1 MPPDTDG
8 QEGELEA
15 ARRAF
20 DAIAAA
26 RVSPDES
33 GRRMPCIRGGTPDH
47 DEWERAVRAAR
58 PDVVPESV
66 LAEILRQAVA
76 TLNGSDRLTVIEVT
90 DKGIGA
96 TQVGV
101 GPLGWLEVMSA
112 RDLASWTDLLPTLSP
127 DPIVRSFQLAGGVA
141 AFDHEQ
147 LWATLEDALAA
158 LIRTSRPVVIT
169 STVSGWT
176 LPERAVAFL
185 ARRYEPAASV
195 RVSSMSSGP
204 QLERLV
210 EDSPLHQPYE
220 LVVAAVHPA
229 SREVMLQ
236 SRQLFPVGAR
246 PGDET
251 VLPVR
256 CVSSDE
262 NGTVLATVTWHD
274 GDPRLLSINSVKLR
288 PGTYRLRAVLDGPAR
303 VRFVEPAG
311 VAPDERRWSE
321 LLSLIPERLEPS
333 VAAVDL
339 VCGVELGGGREAVDA
354 RLRLIRELIKI
365 LDEECSEPD
374 LLRIA
379 ILGYG
384 DHPLDS
390 RLDDRRVVR
399 GAWLAPAAEAL
410 TTLARLRAVE
420 SEYHE
425 AAPVED
431 MLFEAVG
438 RIVRTTGVRKTVLMT
453 VGGRPP
459 HPPRASESR
468 VLPCP
473 YGHDSGKL
481 LRTLERNTDVSRIA
495 IVDRLNARDRPT
507 WHRLGAKA
515 LYELPEAEPRRLG
528 VDIGVLVPRVQ
539 RLPFPLFDQE

>member
-1 MPPDTDG
+1 
-8 QEGELEA
+8 
-15 ARRAF
+15 
-20 DAIAAA
+20 
-26 RVSPDES
+26 
-33 GRRMPCIRGGTPDH
+33 MPCIRGGIPDR

-58 PDVVPESV
+58 PDVAPEGVP
-66 LAEILRQAVA
+66 AEILHQAVA

-90 DKGIGA
+90 DKGVGT

-101 GPLGWLEVMSA
+101 GPLGWLEVMPA
-112 RDLASWTDLLPTLSP
+112 RDLADWKDLLPMLSP
-127 DPIVRSFQLAGGVA
+127 DPVVRSFQLAGGIA
-141 AFDHEQ
+141 AFEHEQ
-147 LWATLEDALAA
+147 LWATLERALAA
-158 LIRTSRPVVIT
+158 LIQVGRPVVIV

-176 LPERAVAFL
+176 LPEWAVAFL
-185 ARRYEPAASV
+185 ARRHEPASSV
-195 RVSSMSSGP
+195 RGSSMSLGP
-204 QLERLV
+204 LLGRLV
-210 EDSPLHQPYE
+210 EDSVLHQPYE
-220 LVVAAVHPA
+220 LVVAAVHPT

-236 SRQLFPVGAR
+236 SRQLFAVGAR

-274 GDPRLLSINSVKLR
+274 GDPRLLSTESVKLR

-321 LLSLIPERLEPS
+321 LLSLIPQRLEPS

-354 RLRLIRELIKI
+354 RLRLIRELIKL
-365 LDEECSEPD
+365 LDEECPEPD

-384 DHPLDS
+384 DHALDS
-390 RLDDRRVVR
+390 RLDDRRVVH

-410 TTLARLRAVE
+410 TTLTRLRAVE

-438 RIVRTTGVRKTVLMT
+438 RIVPTAGERKTVLMT

-459 HPPRASESR
+459 HPPRANENS

-473 YGHDSGKL
+473 YGRDWSKL
-481 LRTLERNTDVSRIA
+481 LRMLERNTDVSRIA
-495 IVDRLNARDRPT
+495 VVDRLNTQDRST
-507 WHRLGAKA
+507 WLRLGAKA
-515 LYELPEAEPRRLG
+515 LHELPEAEPRRLG

-539 RLPFPLFDQE
+539 RLPFPLLDQDDQE